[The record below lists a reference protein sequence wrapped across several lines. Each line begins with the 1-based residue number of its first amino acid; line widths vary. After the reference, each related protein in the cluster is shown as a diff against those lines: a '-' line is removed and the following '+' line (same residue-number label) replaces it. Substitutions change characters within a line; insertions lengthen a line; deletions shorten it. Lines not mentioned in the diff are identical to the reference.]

1 MHNQT
6 QHLVVQIGT
15 KKDKAVLSKFQKEF
29 NRLTRKIE
37 TLTTQ
42 LTDLREASLHIQQR
56 VQTDF
61 RPLVEQYNQFRA
73 DLVRLFDRA
82 HNGIGVTKTEKK
94 KLADLILN
102 MAFTLISEHGM
113 DDLKPIYD
121 KYDTEG
127 FDQANAGA
135 DELSADVMKEMMGAM
150 FGVQFDDDVDVSD
163 PQKMAAYMEAKMAEQ
178 QAAQEQKQHQRAA
191 KPKTAKQQE
200 REAKKEAE
208 IHKITKAV
216 RQLYMDLVKAFHPDR
231 EPDETEKTRKT
242 QIMQRVTEAYEKSD
256 LLTLLRLQLEFNRI
270 DQDHLENLAEEQ
282 LKYYNKILKQ
292 QMQELDEELYIVQSQ
307 LAAMTGRPAYLVS
320 NRFAL
325 EFSLN
330 TDIAEMK
337 RDIKGIKKD
346 IKNFADVALLK
357 QWLKTYRIQKPD
369 DLSFFDLM

>member
-200 REAKKEAE
+200 REAKKGS
-208 IHKITKAV
+208 
-216 RQLYMDLVKAFHPDR
+216 RN
-231 EPDETEKTRKT
+231 
-242 QIMQRVTEAYEKSD
+242 S
-256 LLTLLRLQLEFNRI
+256 
-270 DQDHLENLAEEQ
+270 
-282 LKYYNKILKQ
+282 
-292 QMQELDEELYIVQSQ
+292 
-307 LAAMTGRPAYLVS
+307 
-320 NRFAL
+320 
-325 EFSLN
+325 
-330 TDIAEMK
+330 
-337 RDIKGIKKD
+337 
-346 IKNFADVALLK
+346 
-357 QWLKTYRIQKPD
+357 
-369 DLSFFDLM
+369 

>member
-1 MHNQT
+1 
-6 QHLVVQIGT
+6 
-15 KKDKAVLSKFQKEF
+15 
-29 NRLTRKIE
+29 
-37 TLTTQ
+37 
-42 LTDLREASLHIQQR
+42 
-56 VQTDF
+56 
-61 RPLVEQYNQFRA
+61 
-73 DLVRLFDRA
+73 
-82 HNGIGVTKTEKK
+82 
-94 KLADLILN
+94 
-102 MAFTLISEHGM
+102 
-113 DDLKPIYD
+113 
-121 KYDTEG
+121 
-127 FDQANAGA
+127 
-135 DELSADVMKEMMGAM
+135 
-150 FGVQFDDDVDVSD
+150 
-163 PQKMAAYMEAKMAEQ
+163 
-178 QAAQEQKQHQRAA
+178 
-191 KPKTAKQQE
+191 
-200 REAKKEAE
+200 
-208 IHKITKAV
+208 
-216 RQLYMDLVKAFHPDR
+216 MDLVKAFHPDR